1 LRVVVCSLIFQGTQS
16 LEGVRPHEGIEAENV
31 RVRIK
36 GGRGR
41 RGRRDWEVV
50 CVCVSERER
59 VWMWTTAMGRLGR
72 SSGGGGGA
80 GGHVGSGEE
89 WWGCRKLRWVV
100 GVGKNGGAVENF
112 VGLV

>member
-1 LRVVVCSLIFQGTQS
+1 MR
-16 LEGVRPHEGIEAENV
+16 GIEAENV

-36 GGRGR
+36 GGEGEE
-41 RGRRDWEVV
+41 GLGGGM
-50 CVCVSERER
+50 CVCERER
-59 VWMWTTAMGRLGR
+59 ESVDVDDCDGAIGQEF
-72 SSGGGGGA
+72 GGGGGA